1 MADILFFDSI
11 STELDLVESGLTR
24 HINSNVSLI
33 NEAAAHLIK
42 AGGKR
47 MRPAFVLLAAKYFK
61 EDIIDAIPLAEALE
75 LIHAATLVHDDLIDN
90 SDLRRGAA
98 TVRSKWG
105 NRTSIYTGNYIF
117 AHALT
122 LLEGYDRTDMISIL
136 ADTSMKICDGE
147 INQML
152 SCYNTDLGLK
162 NYLRRIERK
171 TALLISVSCQL
182 GAMVSNAEEEYVQ
195 VLKEYGYY
203 LGMAFQITDD
213 ILDLVADEKTLGK
226 PTGSDIRQGVITLP
240 AIYALHHDPR
250 REELKRL
257 LGSPE
262 SCINDAERII
272 DIIIDSDGVDYASYA
287 ADHFAARAQKKAR
300 ALPPSPLR
308 QTFIDLADF
317 LSVREY

>member
-1 MADILFFDSI
+1 MAILFFDSI
-11 STELDLVESGLTR
+11 LPELNLVEAGLTK
-24 HINSNVSLI
+24 HINSNVSII
-33 NEAAAHLIK
+33 NDAAAHLIK

-47 MRPAFVLLAAKYFK
+47 MRPAFVLLAAKYYK
-61 EDIIDAIPLAEALE
+61 EDIQDIIPLAEALE

-90 SDLRRGAA
+90 SDTRRGAA

-122 LLEGYDRTDMISIL
+122 LLETYDRSDILEIL

-152 SCYNTDLGLK
+152 SCYNTSLGLK

-182 GAMVSNAEEEYVQ
+182 GAMISNAEAREIK
-195 VLKEYGYY
+195 VLKDYGYY

-250 REELKRL
+250 REELKGL

-262 SCINDAERII
+262 LCINEAERII

-287 ADHFAARAQKKAR
+287 ADHFAALAQR
-300 ALPPSPLR
+300 SIRLLPSSPLR
-308 QTFIDLADF
+308 QTFIDIADF
-317 LSVREY
+317 MSAREY

>member
-11 STELDLVESGLTR
+11 STELDLVESGLTK
-24 HINSNVSLI
+24 HINSNVSII

-61 EDIIDAIPLAEALE
+61 EDISDAIPLAEALE

-90 SDLRRGAA
+90 SDLRRGAV
-98 TVRSKWG
+98 TVMGKWG

-122 LLEGYDRTDMISIL
+122 LLEEYDRTDMVSIL
-136 ADTSMKICDGE
+136 ADTSMKICEGE

-171 TALLISVSCQL
+171 TALLISVSCEL
-182 GAMVSNAEEEYVQ
+182 GAMVSDAEAKYVQ
-195 VLKEYGYY
+195 ALKEYGYY

-240 AIYALHHDPR
+240 AIYALRHDPH

-262 SCINDAERII
+262 SCLNDAERII
-272 DIIIDSDGVDYASYA
+272 DIILDSDGVDYASYA
-287 ADHFAARAQKKAR
+287 ADHFAARAQRSAR
-300 ALPPSPLR
+300 MLPSSPLR
-308 QTFIDLADF
+308 QTFIDLADY
-317 LSVREY
+317 LSLREY